1 MPTLYCQKGSPNWY
15 FSISVGGKRLRPSTG
30 TSDKKQAQEY
40 ADTFAARSWRQEK
53 LGEQYTDFATAC
65 LRWVKAETRGRS
77 DVANIK
83 FLRKAVGDDT
93 DIRSIDGGTAD
104 LVLDGKSPAT
114 RRRYI
119 NTLSA
124 ICRLSGHDPKIK
136 RPSAGQGRIRWLTK
150 AEWKRLQSALNT
162 TSPHLSPL
170 ANFAVFTGL
179 RMSNIL
185 NLEWSQCD
193 LKRSIVIIH
202 SDQSKSGK
210 PIGIPLSADALK
222 VLKRQQHKSV
232 KHDKWVFPYLGGDPI
247 TRVSNHGWKSAC
259 KAAGLDD
266 INFHDL
272 RRSWTVWHLMSGT
285 PVEVVQ
291 QLGGWAT
298 IAVLMKHYGHLS
310 PSHVASYANNSKI
323 K

>member
-1 MPTLYCQKGSPNWY
+1 MPTLYRQKGSPNWY
-15 FSISVGGKRLRPSTG
+15 FSHTSGGKRTRCSTG
-30 TSDKKQAQEY
+30 TADKKAAQEY

-53 LGEQYTDFATAC
+53 LGETYISFAAAC

-83 FLRKAVGDDT
+83 FLREAVGDDT

-104 LVLDGKSPAT
+104 DVLDGKSPAT

-150 AEWKRLQSALNT
+150 AEWKRLRTKISCS
-162 TSPHLSPL
+162 SPHLLPI
-170 ANFAVFTGL
+170 AEFAISTGL
-179 RMSNIL
+179 RASNIL
-185 NLEWSQCD
+185 LLEWSQCD
-193 LKRSIVIIH
+193 LRNCLVWIH
-202 SDQSKSGK
+202 ADQSKSK
-210 PIGIPLSADALK
+210 KAISVPLSKDALK
-222 VLKRQQHKSV
+222 VLKKQRGQ
-232 KHDKWVFPYLGGDPI
+232 HDKWVFPYLGGDPI

-259 KAAGLDD
+259 KAAGLED
-266 INFHDL
+266 ITFHCL
-272 RRSWTVWHLMSGT
+272 RHSWATYHIMSGT
-285 PVEVVQ
+285 PLEVLQ
-291 QLGGWAT
+291 KLGGWHSLAMVMRY
-298 IAVLMKHYGHLS
+298 AHLA
-310 PSHVASYANNSKI
+310 PTHVAGYANNAKI